1 MALQR
6 RCSTHRPGSISW
18 PTLVIPVLVMAG
30 LIIPTFWN
38 LTRSDALAEARRA
51 YTRGD
56 LTVCLQLA
64 LDHLDRRPWTSEAA
78 LYAAR
83 CLSRLDYCDAAEP
96 YYRRAGRLDLNDM
109 HIRAYG
115 LAHGNRREQAI
126 AAYEDILRRDPE
138 NVIALRRLA
147 AVQLSRNHTEELLK
161 LADRLARI
169 PRGAAIGATLRG
181 VVAHDDKDYEQA
193 SAAFGH
199 VLELDPELREMPLP
213 RGLFWS
219 QLAED
224 LLACGR
230 FEETARYLT
239 KALEAGPDARLSDLL
254 GRAYFLQGKLD
265 EAERRLPR
273 GGGCDPRGLCPVP
286 GPGQARDPAAALR
299 RGLEISRQGPDA
311 RRSRSTCCTARPGPI
326 ACSGVRPTPIAST
339 RPSSGCGTTPRTGPP
354 RNRPM
359 AALCTL
365 TERADPAEGPGS
377 RAARRSSS
385 PCGPEASQVA

>member
-6 RCSTHRPGSISW
+6 RCSTHRPGIFHGVR
-18 PTLVIPVLVMAG
+18 VIPVLVLAG
-30 LIIPTFWN
+30 WSSRRSWD
-38 LTRSDALAEARRA
+38 LTLSRCVDGGPSGYA
-51 YTRGD
+51 RGD
-56 LTVCLQLA
+56 LATCLQSA
-64 LDHLDRRPWTSEAA
+64 LDRPGSAPWSGEAA

-147 AVQLSRNHTEELLK
+147 AVKLSRSHTEELLK

-181 VVAHDDKDYEQA
+181 VVAHNDKDYEQA
-193 SAAFGH
+193 SAAFGR
-199 VLELDPELREMPLP
+199 VLELDPELREMLLP

-239 KALEAGPDARLSDLL
+239 RALEAGPDARLSDLL

-265 EAERRLPR
+265 EAERAFREAA
-273 GGGCDPRGLCPVP
+273 DATP
-286 GPGQARDPAAALR
+286 GDYAPYLDLGKLEIQRQRYAEALKYLDRALTLAPQQIDALYGQARAYRLLGRTADADRLDETIKRLRATPPA
-299 RGLEISRQGPDA
+299 P
-311 RRSRSTCCTARPGPI
+311 ARPATGQW
-326 ACSGVRPTPIAST
+326 
-339 RPSSGCGTTPRTGPP
+339 PRY
-354 RNRPM
+354 
-359 AALCTL
+359 AL
-365 TERADPAEGPGS
+365 
-377 RAARRSSS
+377 
-385 PCGPEASQVA
+385 

>member
-1 MALQR
+1 MALQP
-6 RCSTHRPGSISW
+6 RCSTHRPGIISW
-18 PTLVIPVLVMAG
+18 HALVIPALVLVG
-30 LIIPTFWN
+30 LVVPTSWN

-51 YTRGD
+51 YMRGD
-56 LTVCLQLA
+56 LTACLQFA
-64 LDHLDRRPWTSEAA
+64 LDHLGRRPWSGEAA

-147 AVQLSRNHTEELLK
+147 AVQLSRSHTEELLK

-181 VVAHDDKDYEQA
+181 VVAHNDKDYEQA
-193 SAAFGH
+193 SAAFGR

-213 RGLFWS
+213 HGLFWS
-219 QLAED
+219 QFAED

-230 FEETARYLT
+230 FEETARHLT
-239 KALEAGPDARLSDLL
+239 KALEAGPAARLSDLL

-265 EAERRLPR
+265 EAEHAFREAA
-273 GGGCDPRGLCPVP
+273 VATP
-286 GPGQARDPAAALR
+286 GDYAPYLDLGKLEIQRQRYAEALKYLDKALTLAPQQIDVLYGQARAYRLL
-299 RGLEISRQGPDA
+299 G
-311 RRSRSTCCTARPGPI
+311 
-326 ACSGVRPTPIAST
+326 
-339 RPSSGCGTTPRTGPP
+339 
-354 RNRPM
+354 
-359 AALCTL
+359 
-365 TERADPAEGPGS
+365 
-377 RAARRSSS
+377 RAADADRLDETIKRLRAKPPAPARAANGSW
-385 PCGPEASQVA
+385 PRYAL